1 MPNWIDNSVR
11 PLNDAAKE
19 FTKKHMLNSK
29 GKFCFGNLFVSE
41 DYQLSP
47 VSLEEFQAF
56 KDKNR
61 EEDEIYEEDENYDPV
76 HCEYE
81 QDGLL
86 YTMGKDGAF
95 WTAVC
100 TTECSE
106 RLEVFDRGSML
117 CVKTWGTEEQ
127 NDNGETIGYNFST
140 ACIGVKE
147 DEPWDLMEA
156 LTKKCPEGIWEWRCS
171 TACGCDSLLIR
182 LHYGAIVI
190 IEHFVDEDVIDNF
203 HTIDD
208 LHWDDTGGVPS
219 KYVDQYK
226 NVPNT
231 KLVPSKVFSVKLN
244 RCKRG
249 GSISIGNFVR
259 PRNDAAK
266 EFAKK
271 YMVNEEGLFCFGKL
285 LPTFFHEYI
294 DITQSPSHIVSP
306 EEFRAFKAEHQPS
319 VHSEYEQEGLLY
331 TLDEDGNVGTVVCT
345 TECSKRLEVLVE
357 VLGTRYSNLCV
368 KTWGTEEKND
378 NGELIGY
385 SFATANLVG
394 HRDEFPWDFML
405 ELTMKCPEG
414 IWEWRCKTDYGCD
427 SLLIRLHYGAVVIV
441 EHFVDEDFINN
452 FHTIDDLF
460 WDDMCGVLGQCSD
473 EYNYKYNNDNDIPTK
488 LVPSKVFSVKLNRRM
503 LGGSIRIDNSVRP
516 LNDAAKEFTKKHMV
530 DDRGLFCFG
539 RLVPVPDILSKT
551 DAYTRIVS
559 LEEFHAFKAE
569 HQSSVHC
576 EYEQDGLLYTLKE
589 DVLEDEDSAVELAVC
604 TAEGSARLKDMYGCD
619 NYLDFRIQNWGTT
632 SEASHYDDDDD
643 DGYDDDD
650 DDYDYDY
657 DEDDDVLE
665 YYNFLTEW
673 YPPWV
678 FMSTI
683 TSKCPEGVWEWR
695 CNRGFESLLIKLH
708 DGKVVITE
716 HLLDKEMLE
725 SRRKTD
731 GEQETIDI
739 LHWNDR
745 GEVPDKG
752 KNDTKLVLGKVFS
765 VKPNYVVPKQTKLA

>member
-1 MPNWIDNSVR
+1 MPNWIDNYVR

-19 FTKKHMLNSK
+19 FAKKHMLNSK

-47 VSLEEFQAF
+47 VSPEEFQVF

-61 EEDEIYEEDENYDPV
+61 DQGFSSFADENYDPV

-106 RLEVFDRGSML
+106 RLEVFDMGSML

-156 LTKKCPEGIWEWRCS
+156 LTKKCPEGIWEWRCN

-208 LHWDDTGGVPS
+208 LYWDDTGGVPS
-219 KYVDQYK
+219 KYVDQ
-226 NVPNT
+226 NAPNT

-244 RCKRG
+244 RWKRG
-249 GSISIGNFVR
+249 GSISIGNYVR
-259 PRNDAAK
+259 PLNDAAK
-266 EFAKK
+266 EFTKK
-271 YMVNEEGLFCFGKL
+271 YMVNEEGLFSFGKL
-285 LPTFFHEYI
+285 LPT
-294 DITQSPSHIVSP
+294 SPRHINIVSP
-306 EEFRAFKAEHQPS
+306 DEFQDFKAEYQPS
-319 VHSEYEQEGLLY
+319 VHCEYEQEGLLY
-331 TLDEDGNVGTVVCT
+331 TLDENGYVETIVCT
-345 TECSKRLEVLVE
+345 AKCSKHLEVLRT
-357 VLGTRYSNLCV
+357 GCTRLWV
-368 KTWGTEEKND
+368 KTWGTEVQNG
-378 NGELIGY
+378 NGEPIGY
-385 SFATANLVG
+385 NFSTASIGGRSN
-394 HRDEFPWDFML
+394 DEPCYELMG
-405 ELTMKCPEG
+405 ELTKKCPEG

-460 WDDMCGVLGQCSD
+460 WGDEGGVLGQCLD
-473 EYNYKYNNDNDIPTK
+473 EYKYKYNNDNDIPTE
-488 LVPSKVFSVKLNRRM
+488 LVPGKVFNVKLNRWM
-503 LGGSIRIDNSVRP
+503 LRVGSSIDNSVRP

-539 RLVPVPDILSKT
+539 RLVPVPDILTKT

-559 LEEFHAFKAE
+559 LEEFQAFKAE

-576 EYEQDGLLYTLKE
+576 EYEQDGLLYTLKD
-589 DVLEDEDSAVELAVC
+589 DVFEDEDSAVELAVC

-643 DGYDDDD
+643 DDDDMMMMMMMC
-650 DDYDYDY
+650 
-657 DEDDDVLE
+657 L
-665 YYNFLTEW
+665 N
-673 YPPWV
+673 
-678 FMSTI
+678 I
-683 TSKCPEGVWEWR
+683 TTS
-695 CNRGFESLLIKLH
+695 
-708 DGKVVITE
+708 
-716 HLLDKEMLE
+716 
-725 SRRKTD
+725 
-731 GEQETIDI
+731 
-739 LHWNDR
+739 
-745 GEVPDKG
+745 
-752 KNDTKLVLGKVFS
+752 
-765 VKPNYVVPKQTKLA
+765 